1 MRIIFLDI
9 DGVLNTGIYATHFF
23 EICKHFGLTKKEA
36 KDWRHGMRD
45 EFGSHFDPKP
55 VQLLKWIIEE
65 TGAKIV
71 ISSTWRLSGLET
83 MKLMW
88 EMRDLPGEVID
99 ITPYLNTN
107 RGEEIEAWLK
117 ENDVDSYVIID
128 DDTDMLPEQL
138 NNFVNVDSEYGI
150 TYKDAQQIINIL
162 NRL

>member
-107 RGEEIEAWLK
+107 RGEEIEALLK